1 MSKFPQ
7 SKVTFKLNN
16 LKQRVKG
23 IARELR
29 SEKFGKHITD
39 QLVNKIRKDSFNF
52 KTGKS
57 FKKLKP
63 STIQNR
69 KRLAKYNRKNKAYKA
84 EKPNL
89 TFTGRLLNSV
99 KGKFQAKASSI
110 ILRIDVSGTHAP
122 YKYKGK
128 EQGKPKPNKEIRNHL
143 AKIGRDPLQLSKKA
157 KNNLSRIIQAII
169 RERLR

>member
-16 LKQRVKG
+16 LKQRIKG
-23 IARELR
+23 ITKEFK
-29 SEKFGKHITD
+29 SEKFGNHITN
-39 QLVNKIRKDSFNF
+39 QLVGKIRKDSLI
-52 KTGKS
+52 
-57 FKKLKP
+57 LKQVDHLEGQ
-63 STIQNR
+63 QNQQQ
-69 KRLAKYNRKNKAYKA
+69 KIEKGQQNTTEKNKAYKA
-84 EKPNL
+84 NKPNL

-128 EQGKPKPNKEIRNHL
+128 EQGKPKLNKEIRNHL